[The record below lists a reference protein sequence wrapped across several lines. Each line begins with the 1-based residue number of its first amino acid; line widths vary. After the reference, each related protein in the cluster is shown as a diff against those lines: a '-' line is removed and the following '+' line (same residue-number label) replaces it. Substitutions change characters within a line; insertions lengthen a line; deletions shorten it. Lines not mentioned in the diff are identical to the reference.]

1 MTSMFLVRVKNFRPL
16 VDGTSRLAQIGRE
29 SDIIFTPLSL
39 MLTTSGPSPRFIA
52 MLQIFHQ
59 CFTVY
64 SVNIDHRSR
73 ISLESLHDALL
84 DCGSSSSMTIHLLEN
99 TNLMVLRFE
108 TPNHEPQLRHDVVL
122 LPPQEQSIE
131 EIEYSKSLALDS
143 RDLRQVIKE
152 LPLFSG
158 DSVCV
163 TVTSSRVRFSIAS
176 RELIFKKEKGRCE
189 ILGHDGDAVTEF
201 RIVLYP
207 MLFFLNLTYD
217 VQTVLGLGLLRNSIS
232 SLLTLSNSA
241 EFKCSPQ
248 SMSLTVSYTHKFYNF
263 ISVLRIFDRFF
274 TIFSFGPNTDID
286 ADYAFEIQ
294 LSDFFRHIPDED
306 SHLVV
311 LIPKSCTSLNVLSA
325 TRYGN
330 FRSLASL
337 VATPSE
343 NEEVGQFDLKLF
355 VAIEAEKFRKI
366 VTTLAEDGDPLL
378 GTASTSSVRF
388 CARRRRTG
396 KSSELV
402 VSAKRR
408 ECLAGGFNDRVDEI
422 RFSFTPTPKEFF
434 VGASESAKFVWFF
447 GSTDWP
453 TTVICFT
460 TQWTNLLA
468 CYPISASSFLLHS
481 FALKKIS

>member
-1 MTSMFLVRVKNFRPL
+1 MFTF
-16 VDGTSRLAQIGRE
+16 Q
-29 SDIIFTPLSL
+29 
-39 MLTTSGPSPRFIA
+39 
-52 MLQIFHQ
+52 
-59 CFTVY
+59 
-64 SVNIDHRSR
+64 
-73 ISLESLHDALL
+73 
-84 DCGSSSSMTIHLLEN
+84 
-99 TNLMVLRFE
+99 
-108 TPNHEPQLRHDVVL
+108 
-122 LPPQEQSIE
+122 
-131 EIEYSKSLALDS
+131 
-143 RDLRQVIKE
+143 
-152 LPLFSG
+152 
-158 DSVCV
+158 
-163 TVTSSRVRFSIAS
+163 
-176 RELIFKKEKGRCE
+176 
-189 ILGHDGDAVTEF
+189 
-201 RIVLYP
+201 
-207 MLFFLNLTYD
+207 
-217 VQTVLGLGLLRNSIS
+217 VLGLGLLRNSIS

-248 SMSLTVSYTHKFYNF
+248 CMSLTVSYTHKFYNF

-274 TIFSFGPNTDID
+274 TIFSFGPNANVNADID
-286 ADYAFEIQ
+286 ADYAFEIR

-311 LIPKSCTSLNVLSA
+311 LIPKSCTSLNILSA
-325 TRYGN
+325 TRSGN

-337 VATPSE
+337 VASPSE
-343 NEEVGQFDLKLF
+343 NEEVGQFDLKL
-355 VAIEAEKFRKI
+355 
-366 VTTLAEDGDPLL
+366 
-378 GTASTSSVRF
+378 
-388 CARRRRTG
+388 RRTG

-408 ECLAGGFNDRVDEI
+408 ECLAGGFDDRVDEI